1 LNLGAAG
8 RIWKVTAPHSGAAA
22 VDKAMMAGSI
32 PLAEAMRGADFVQ
45 VDGIIFETGYV
56 RIPDERT
63 VADDVVMELKLGETE
78 VTFMREDLDDAQY
91 VGDGAYRLKSGAL
104 LRFLANATVH

>member
-1 LNLGAAG
+1 M
-8 RIWKVTAPHSGAAA
+8 
-22 VDKAMMAGSI
+22 DKAMMAGSI

-56 RIPDERT
+56 RIPDDLT

-78 VTFMREDLDDAQY
+78 VTFVREDLDDAEY